1 MRAMSPADRHC
12 IHLYDSTLMRTVPIL
27 MLVTTAAFAQA
38 PLSLKDAVATAL
50 AKHPSIEAASARVK
64 AAEARI
70 DQARGGRL
78 PKLNY
83 QESWQ
88 RSNNPVFVF
97 SSLLTQHQ
105 FTEDNFALGP
115 LNRPEAINN
124 FQSIVSVDQTIYDG
138 RQISTQIRSAELG
151 KTMTREEERGAQ
163 MNVIA
168 GVVRT
173 YYGAV
178 LAQASL
184 EVAREAVKSAEAD
197 LQRAESV
204 LAAGMA
210 TQADVLAIRVHLA
223 AMREQQI
230 RRRYDLEVA
239 RAALNEALGLP
250 LDEPHDLA
258 TPLTELAKL
267 DAAAA
272 DFEKHAEAERPDL
285 REANLMT
292 QLAQTQVSGA
302 KGSLLPQVGFRGM
315 FEADRQQ
322 FVNKGGANWLVGA
335 TLKWNL
341 FDGNTNRARI
351 REASES
357 LASAR
362 KQQEQLDRGIKL
374 QVRKAW
380 ADYQSSRERVDVAA
394 AAVSQAEESLRII
407 KDRYDNGLTTTT
419 VLLRSETALLEART
433 RRLAALYDV
442 RVAAAALHQTAGI
455 LTGDSDVL
463 K

>member
-1 MRAMSPADRHC
+1 M
-12 IHLYDSTLMRTVPIL
+12 IFG
-27 MLVTTAAFAQA
+27 TAALPQAALPQAALPQAALTQAAVAQA
-38 PLSLKDAVATAL
+38 PLALHDAVTTAL
-50 AKHPSIEAASARVK
+50 SRHPSLEAASAHVK

-70 DQARGGRL
+70 EQARGGWL
-78 PKLNY
+78 PKVNY

-105 FTEDNFALGP
+105 FTESNFSLGP
-115 LNRPEAINN
+115 LNRPDAINN
-124 FQSIVSVDQTIYDG
+124 FQSIVSVDQAVYDG
-138 RQISTQIRSAELG
+138 RQVRTQVRAAELG
-151 KTMTREEERGAQ
+151 KTMTREEQRAAE
-163 MNVIA
+163 MNVIT

-178 LAQASL
+178 LAQAGL
-184 EVAREAVKSAEAD
+184 DVAREAVKSAEAD

-204 LAAGMA
+204 HAAGMS
-210 TQADVLAIRVHLA
+210 TQADVLSIRVHLA

-230 RRRYDLEVA
+230 RRTYDLDVA

-267 DAAAA
+267 DAQMA
-272 DFEKHAEAERPDL
+272 DFEKHAGADRPEI
-285 REANLMT
+285 RQAGLMT
-292 QLAQTQVSGA
+292 QLAETQVSGA
-302 KGSLLPQVGFRGM
+302 KGSLLPQVGLRGM

-322 FVNKGGANWLVGA
+322 FVNKGGANWYIGA
-335 TLKWNL
+335 SLKWNL

-357 LASAR
+357 LAGAR
-362 KQQEQLDRGIKL
+362 KQQEQIDRGVRL

-394 AAVSQAEESLRII
+394 AAVSQAEEGLRII
-407 KDRYDNGLTTTT
+407 KNRYDNGLTTITE
-419 VLLRSETALLEART
+419 LLRSETALLETRT
-433 RRLAALYDV
+433 RRLNALYDV
-442 RVAAAALHQTAGI
+442 RVAAAALQQSAGI